1 MTERPTKT
9 MDDVIRDDGRYPPE
23 AFEFLHEGLAGA
35 VKDVHGLP
43 LPETPDDETASQSHV
58 TGRQLCFALRDLA
71 KDRWG
76 MLARVVLERWN
87 IHGTIDFGNMVYLL
101 IRYNYMRKT
110 DDDSIEDFR
119 AVYAFDDAFD
129 GADHF
134 ELTE

>member
-1 MTERPTKT
+1 MPDTPNKS
-9 MDDVIRDDGRYPPE
+9 MDEVIRDDGRYPPE
-23 AFEFLHEGLAGA
+23 AYEFLHEGLAGA
-35 VKDVHGLP
+35 VKVVHGTALP
-43 LPETPDDETASQSHV
+43 QTPEEAAQTQSHV

-76 MLARVVLERWN
+76 MLARSVLDQWN
-87 IHGTIDFGNMVYLL
+87 IHATIDFGNMVYLL

-110 DDDSIEDFR
+110 DEDSLEDFR
-119 AVYAFDDAFD
+119 DVYEFDDAFD